1 MKVLLIAALA
11 SVIGV
16 GSVYAEVAPVVI
28 GDVVMPTV
36 ESSAAFQ
43 KVEKKYSWKSFGQSL
58 MDFMGNLQ

>member
-1 MKVLLIAALA
+1 MKALLIAALA

-16 GSVYAEVAPVVI
+16 GSVYAEEEPVVI

-43 KVEKKYSWKSFGQSL
+43 KVEKRLANGKAR
-58 MDFMGNLQ
+58 